1 MFYNVLRRDKNYNT
15 RLYIFYSKLFP
26 APCRPLMITSHQ
38 AENQQ
43 LPDNKIQPNLR
54 YGVIRFLK
62 AFCEEGIDEILK
74 MEGKLIRGALLYI
87 LSL

>member
-1 MFYNVLRRDKNYNT
+1 MFNNLTCYPY
-15 RLYIFYSKLFP
+15 
-26 APCRPLMITSHQ
+26 RPLMITSQQ

-74 MEGKLIRGALLYI
+74 MEGSYLLIV
-87 LSL
+87 